1 MAAASRAV
9 VVWAGDCIG
18 GSGLE
23 GVAGW
28 LLQPLHLLL
37 EVCVPVVLD
46 VVVGSLR
53 EVGGYGCPP
62 ACMHKIC

>member
-1 MAAASRAV
+1 
-9 VVWAGDCIG
+9 
-18 GSGLE
+18 
-23 GVAGW
+23 
-28 LLQPLHLLL
+28 
-37 EVCVPVVLD
+37 VCVPVVLD